1 MPLDPVLIEIMSH
14 KFAAAAEEMVAVIHR
29 TSRSTF
35 VKEALDFSV
44 GVCDVKGKI
53 FAFPRAA
60 NTFAIDRPCTVTIN
74 AVPDVEPGDVI
85 CTNDPYTSGG
95 LVTHVPDLHLLKPF
109 FHRGRVVAY
118 GWCFAHFT
126 DVGGAVPS
134 SMSPTNT
141 EIFQEGIRIPP
152 LKLVKKGKMNED
164 IFRLFSANSRIPETN
179 SGDIQDMLGAL
190 EVGERRIGEIIERYG
205 VETFL
210 NAQETLQDL
219 AAAKARAVLRR
230 IPDGSYD
237 FWDYMDDDLISRFP
251 VRLRV
256 NMTVADG
263 LVHLDLSG
271 TDPQS
276 KTAYNCP
283 TLAPLHSWLV
293 LKLSIFM
300 LTHDKTIPLNA
311 GMVRPISCTNPA
323 GTIMNAEFPDAV
335 AFRTLAAIRFNDAV
349 TGALLKASDILMPA
363 PAAGCMSTMV
373 LSEFEPDAIQPTV
386 HVIQPMR
393 GGMGAYKGRDG
404 IDARDVTINNMR
416 NHPVESIES
425 ECGLIVREYDI
436 REDSGG
442 PGRWRGGVGQKMTLE
457 ITRDGGTLLIRGSDR
472 FRFTAWG
479 VAGGRPSAPYHLV
492 VNEGKAD
499 ERQLTKVDRIAVDT
513 GDTVSVRMPGAGG
526 FGDAYLRDPD
536 AVLGDVKNGFV
547 SRQAAAADYGVAITG
562 AALDT
567 AATKRLRLNRVR
579 ENLRADFDFGR
590 QRKAWET
597 VFDDATMLALNRRL
611 YALPKSVR
619 YEKRQ
624 QVLEQAVPDLPPTG
638 QGSVEGTLAD
648 ADAARQRLARAMD
661 KVLGPE
667 IGVAVSPSPEFAE
680 RTGRTAGRSIR
691 Q

>member
-1 MPLDPVLIEIMSH
+1 
-14 KFAAAAEEMVAVIHR
+14 
-29 TSRSTF
+29 
-35 VKEALDFSV
+35 
-44 GVCDVKGKI
+44 
-53 FAFPRAA
+53 
-60 NTFAIDRPCTVTIN
+60 
-74 AVPDVEPGDVI
+74 
-85 CTNDPYTSGG
+85 
-95 LVTHVPDLHLLKPF
+95 
-109 FHRGRVVAY
+109 
-118 GWCFAHFT
+118 
-126 DVGGAVPS
+126 
-134 SMSPTNT
+134 
-141 EIFQEGIRIPP
+141 
-152 LKLVKKGKMNED
+152 
-164 IFRLFSANSRIPETN
+164 
-179 SGDIQDMLGAL
+179 
-190 EVGERRIGEIIERYG
+190 
-205 VETFL
+205 
-210 NAQETLQDL
+210 
-219 AAAKARAVLRR
+219 
-230 IPDGSYD
+230 
-237 FWDYMDDDLISRFP
+237 MDDDLISRFP

-691 Q
+691 R

>member
-1 MPLDPVLIEIMSH
+1 MPLDPALIEIMSH
-14 KFAAAAEEMVAVIHR
+14 KFAATAEEMVAVIHR

-44 GVCDVKGKI
+44 GVCDVKGKV

-60 NTFAIDRPCTVTIN
+60 NTFAIDRPCTVTIA

-85 CTNDPYTSGG
+85 CTNDPYASGG

-126 DVGGAVPS
+126 DVGGSVPS
-134 SMSPTNT
+134 SMSPSNT

-152 LKLVKKGKMNED
+152 LKLVNKGEMNED
-164 IFRLFSANSRIPETN
+164 VVRLFSANSRIPETN
-179 SGDIQDMLGAL
+179 LGDIRAMLGAL
-190 EVGERRIGEIIERYG
+190 EAGERRIAEIIERYS
-205 VETFL
+205 VAIFL
-210 NAQETLQDL
+210 DAQKTLQDL

-237 FWDYMDDDLISRFP
+237 FWDYMDDDLVSRFP

-256 NMTVADG
+256 CMTVADG
-263 LVHLDLSG
+263 LVHLDLTG

-276 KTAYNCP
+276 KSAYNCP
-283 TLAPLHSWLV
+283 TLAPLHHWLV
-293 LKLSIFM
+293 LKLTIFM
-300 LTHDKTIPLNA
+300 MTHDKTIPLNA
-311 GMVRPISCTNPA
+311 GMVRPISCTNPP

-349 TGALLKASDILMPA
+349 TGALLKASDVLMPA

-373 LSEFEPDAIQPTV
+373 LSEYEPGAIRPTV

-404 IDARDVTINNMR
+404 VDARDVTINNMR
-416 NHPVESIES
+416 NHPIESIET
-425 ECGLIVREYDI
+425 ECGVIVREYDI
-436 REDSGG
+436 GEDSGG

-457 ITRDGGTLLIRGSDR
+457 ITRNGGTLLIRGSDR

-479 VAGGRPSAPYHLV
+479 VAGGRPSAPYRLV

-499 ERQLTKVDRIAVDT
+499 ERLLTKVDRLPVDT
-513 GDTVSVRMPGAGG
+513 GDTVSVNMPGAGG
-526 FGDAYLRDPD
+526 FGDAYLRNLD
-536 AVLGDVKNGFV
+536 AVLSDVENGFV
-547 SRQAAAADYGVAITG
+547 SRQAAATNYGVAITETG
-562 AALDT
+562 LDET
-567 AATKRLRLNRVR
+567 ATKHLRLDRVQ
-579 ENLRADFDFGR
+579 ENMRADFDFGC
-590 QRKAWET
+590 QREAWET
-597 VFDDATMLALNRRL
+597 VFDDDAMLALNRRL
-611 YALPKSVR
+611 YALPKSAR

-624 QVLEQAVPDLPPTG
+624 KVFEYAVPDLPPTG
-638 QGSVEGTLAD
+638 QGSVEGALAN
-648 ADAARQRLARAMD
+648 ADAARRRLARAMD
-661 KVLGPE
+661 EVLGPE
-667 IGVAVSPSPEFAE
+667 
-680 RTGRTAGRSIR
+680 GRTVVSLSSG
-691 Q
+691 